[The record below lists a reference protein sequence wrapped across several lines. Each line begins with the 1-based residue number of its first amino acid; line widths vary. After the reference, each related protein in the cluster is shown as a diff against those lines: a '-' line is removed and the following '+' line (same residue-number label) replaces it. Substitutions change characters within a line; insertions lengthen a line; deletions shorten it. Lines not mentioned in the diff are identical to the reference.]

1 MVAWELLEADP
12 VGWWQFERKRAL
24 FMTHESEDRFQAEL
38 VLLNLMINVAMINT
52 AFLGPKARLTTDGNE
67 KQRCCC

>member
-1 MVAWELLEADP
+1 
-12 VGWWQFERKRAL
+12 
-24 FMTHESEDRFQAEL
+24 MTHESEGRFRAEL